1 MFGGQLLAIDGIRI
15 KASNAA
21 DQNWS
26 QTKLEQQQA
35 RTQAKLEE
43 YLQAL
48 EQADA
53 RPEPARASFRR
64 PTRTAA
70 A

>member
-1 MFGGQLLAIDGIRI
+1 
-15 KASNAA
+15 
-21 DQNWS
+21 
-26 QTKLEQQQA
+26 
-35 RTQAKLEE
+35 
-43 YLQAL
+43 L